1 VADKVPEETDTKI
14 LAAKLDCRMQIV
26 WEVLEEETCST
37 QNLLGI
43 PNVLLGLAVFP
54 VLFFLS
60 GLLFFMSCSGTIM
73 RN

>member
-1 VADKVPEETDTKI
+1 
-14 LAAKLDCRMQIV
+14 MQIV

-43 PNVLLGLAVFP
+43 PGVLLCLAVFP
-54 VLFFLS
+54 ILIFLS

-73 RN
+73 RD